1 MFQGFLVKENNLDKG
16 NLQMYIKEN
25 NNICTNVENMFIL
38 LSHFYTFNIISFNF
52 PLYFQLE

>member
-38 LSHFYTFNIISFNF
+38 LSHFYTFNIISFIF